1 MQSLSYFNLS
11 KQKGEEKLKM
21 AYLKI
26 KETV

>member
-11 KQKGEEKLKM
+11 KQKGEKKLKM